1 MNRMR
6 KRVMDGLSCLAI
18 GVGSVLPGSVA
29 GQNNEL
35 VCGSLKNAFGPFDYR
50 VERGEMLKVVEDHHF
65 TPTVEAAIDN
75 SAGGD
80 LDYTLRAFPN
90 HHRAL
95 LSTMRYAFR
104 QKTPKPYGMR
114 YSVECWFD
122 RAVRFRHDDT
132 TVRMLYATFLYKSSL
147 PKEAEAQLVQADQLA
162 KDNGFTHYNIGL
174 VYLEAGRYDKAL
186 EQAHKAIEFGF
197 PRKELK
203 DRLVAA
209 GKWRDPIPAP
219 QASAS
224 APDAPASSS
233 R

>member
-1 MNRMR
+1 MKRMR
-6 KRVMDGLSCLAI
+6 ERVMCGFSGLAI
-18 GVGSVLPGSVA
+18 CVGCLLPGSVA

-95 LSTMRYAFR
+95 LSTMRYAIR

-122 RAVRFRHDDT
+122 RAVRFRPDDT

-147 PKEAEAQLVQADQLA
+147 PKEAESQLVQADQHA

-186 EQAHKAIEFGF
+186 EQAHKAIAFGF

-203 DRLVAA
+203 ARLVTA
-209 GKWRDPIPAP
+209 GKWRDPEPVP
-219 QASAS
+219 QAAS
-224 APDAPASSS
+224 APDASASST